1 MLLDDAIDSYIS
13 HLKIERNLSSNTLD
27 AYSRDLRQFLEELKA
42 VFDDVKKVDEVQ
54 DHHISAFVSALSKKG
69 LASRSIARK
78 VSAIKGLYKFLR
90 RLEITERDPTDPVD
104 PPKFGQKIPIVYN
117 ETQIVDL
124 LNSPPIITPEGL
136 RDRAM
141 LELMYASGLRV
152 TELVTLRQ
160 RSLDLRSGICR
171 VLGKGDKQRM
181 VPIGEEALSA
191 IETYLESGRGILLKK
206 KGGPGCTPFLFVT
219 RRGGPMTRQG
229 FWKIV
234 KKYAKH
240 AGINEDLSPHK
251 LRHSFATHLLTHG
264 ADLRIVQA
272 LLGHSDISTT
282 QIYTHVAKA
291 HLKKMHE
298 QFHPRS

>member
-1 MLLDDAIDSYIS
+1 MNLDKAIDSYLS

-27 AYSRDLRQFLEELKA
+27 AYSRDLSQFLQSDESLTTVEE
-42 VFDDVKKVDEVQ
+42 VEDE
-54 DHHISAFVSALSKKG
+54 HISVFMTQLNSAGLS
-69 LASRSIARK
+69 SRSVARK
-78 VSAIKGLYKFLR
+78 VSTIKGLYKFLR
-90 RLEITERDPTDPVD
+90 RMEITERNPTESVD
-104 PPKFGQKIPIVYN
+104 SPKFGQKIPVTYN
-117 ETQIVDL
+117 EQQIIDL
-124 LNSPPIITPEGL
+124 LNAPPVSTLEGI

-141 LELMYASGLRV
+141 IELMYASGLRV
-152 TELVTLRQ
+152 SELVNLRQ
-160 RSLDLRSGICR
+160 RALDLPSGICR
-171 VLGKGDKQRM
+171 VLGKGDKQRL
-181 VPIGEEALSA
+181 VPIGEEALAA
-191 IETYLESGRGILLKK
+191 IETYIKTSRGLLLAK

-229 FWKIV
+229 FWKII
-234 KKYAKH
+234 KKYAKV
-240 AGINEDLSPHK
+240 AGIDEELSPHK

-298 QFHPRS
+298 TYHPRG